1 MAGAIGFHAMNGK
14 KVETGNQGESN
25 KYTIVAILL
34 MALYVICS
42 YYSYYEG
49 YVSGDT
55 LPIAKIALALFLI
68 AGVFVISHYA
78 KISIW
83 IKRSTLGIVALLTVI
98 FIFAGNIEVFDT
110 PAQFPTCL
118 LFTIGIVFLTY
129 AVLGRYACIPLLCIF
144 LEETIR
150 SLCSVYLNITLNAHV
165 LAAVFGTSRE
175 EALAFLNFENVS
187 AFILI
192 VAITSLLVYVLVRTL
207 KRERRTRCALF
218 GVFIFGC
225 ALLFRFALTPILL
238 NQPSGLWPMSG
249 VKSFARAAYSGYENN
264 KKLLKLVLSLPS
276 SANQPSQISTLK
288 GNEGAICIVHI
299 GESVRAD
306 RLSVNGYEKDT
317 TPWLR
322 SQARLISYSRCIS
335 AAPETVKAFI
345 TILTNGRCNVEYA
358 PDGGY
363 MPTVGSVM
371 DLFAANGITCSSFIG
386 AGAFQ
391 EDSDK
396 PFNGILMR
404 MTKSSQK
411 QFFNDG
417 FPILQVDSI
426 LNYVASCQN
435 ENLFILANN
444 AGSHMPFHLYDET
457 QAPFKPTSKT
467 AYIENPAENQE
478 KGIEANNAYDN
489 TIYMLDMYIQKL
501 ITGLKGKP
509 FIYIYVG
516 DHGDYTGQEGVWSRA
531 GLEVPEKYYATSGCI
546 VPMLV
551 YASPEFEA
559 LHPHFAEALHELGN
573 HSSMTIAHEHIFHT
587 LLGLFGISTPYYD
600 ASLDLCSPKAEPY
613 TGPQPGNSVRLQDG
627 GWH

>member
-1 MAGAIGFHAMNGK
+1 MNEEKDG
-14 KVETGNQGESN
+14 TGNIEDSN
-25 KYTIVAILL
+25 AYTIVAILL

-42 YYSYYEG
+42 YYSYYGG
-49 YVSGDT
+49 YVSGKT
-55 LPIAKIALALFLI
+55 LPIAKIALALFML
-68 AGVFVISHYA
+68 AGVFVVSYYA

-98 FIFAGNIEVFDT
+98 FICAGNIEILDA

-118 LFTIGIVFLTY
+118 LFTASTIFLTY
-129 AVLGRYACIPLLCIF
+129 AVFGKYACIPLFCIF
-144 LEETIR
+144 MEETIKN
-150 SLCSVYLNITLNAHV
+150 LCSVYLNITLNAHV
-165 LAAVFGTSRE
+165 LAAVFGTSKE
-175 EALAFLNFENVS
+175 EAQAFLNFENVS

-192 VAITSLLVYVLVRTL
+192 VAITSLLVYVLVKTL

-225 ALLFRFALTPILL
+225 ALLFRFALTPTLL
-238 NQPSGLWPMSG
+238 NQACGLWPISG
-249 VKSFARAAYSGYENN
+249 VKNFVGAAYSGYENN
-264 KKLLKLVLSLPS
+264 KKLLKLVRSLPS

-322 SQARLISYSRCIS
+322 SQTRLINYSRCIS

-345 TILTNGRCNVEYA
+345 AILTNGRCNVENA

-363 MPTVGSVM
+363 MPTVGCVM

-391 EDSDK
+391 NSTSN
-396 PFNGILMR
+396 PFNGILMQ
-404 MTKSSQK
+404 MTKSSHK

-417 FPILQVDSI
+417 FPIHQVDSI

-435 ENLFILANN
+435 ENIFILANN
-444 AGSHMPFHLYDET
+444 AGSHLPFHLYDEN

-467 AYIENPAENQE
+467 AYIENPADNPE
-478 KGIEANNAYDN
+478 KGVEANNAYDN

-501 ITGLKGKP
+501 ITGLHGKP

-516 DHGDYTGQEGVWSRA
+516 DHGECTGQEGIWSRA
-531 GLEVPEKYYATSGCI
+531 GVTEPEKYYASSSCI

-559 LHPHFAEALHELGN
+559 LHPHFAEALHELRN
-573 HSSMTIAHEHIFHT
+573 HSTMTIAHEHVFHT

-600 ASLDLCSPKAEPY
+600 ASLDLSSPKAEPY